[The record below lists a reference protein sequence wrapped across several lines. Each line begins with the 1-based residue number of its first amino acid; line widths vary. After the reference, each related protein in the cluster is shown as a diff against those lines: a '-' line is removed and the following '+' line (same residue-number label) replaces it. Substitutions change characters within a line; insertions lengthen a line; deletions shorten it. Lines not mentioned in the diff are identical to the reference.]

1 MNPLI
6 TDKTLE
12 AVGQINTVRS
22 LNVNFCKL
30 LTSSALTAMQRKLNL
45 ESLCFN
51 GCDRVLNDVKHR
63 PLILLAEDSKVQA
76 RMISMVLN
84 RYNFDVEIAVNGE
97 MALEMFRAN
106 PKYDLILMDVVMPV
120 MDGIECVKQIREQE
134 TQKGLRR
141 TPIIIQTADTRQ
153 SNRNVCLEAGC
164 DEMLIKPLDKECISL
179 AKELMQIS

>member
-1 MNPLI
+1 
-6 TDKTLE
+6 
-12 AVGQINTVRS
+12 
-22 LNVNFCKL
+22 
-30 LTSSALTAMQRKLNL
+30 
-45 ESLCFN
+45 
-51 GCDRVLNDVKHR
+51 
-63 PLILLAEDSKVQA
+63 
-76 RMISMVLN
+76 MVLN